1 MTGPTPRVRKR
12 TDNKSNMW
20 TAAAVTLLLVV
31 LVTGAISIFA
41 SRALNTATTTTPIE
55 GETSN
60 CPQSS
65 APPIAVPD
73 GGPTHWEVITV
84 ANGLPIPKN
93 PDYGPHVTTG
103 IPHCYNS
110 GTAGALFQA
119 ANFATW
125 YLSGADLLNALD
137 TLAWPDIARQ
147 GWEDEILEKCGADL
161 AKCPTEPELPD
172 IVAYAGN
179 QHSATRVDVDLV
191 YDRQPGSGQ
200 WIVLRIPMQWDGQD
214 WRVLMPAA
222 GPLPTNWV
230 TSLDEFTPW
239 RIN

>member
-1 MTGPTPRVRKR
+1 MSDNQPRTRKR
-12 TDNKSNMW
+12 TDTTNNVW
-20 TAAAVTLLLVV
+20 TAAAITLLVV
-31 LVTGAISIFA
+31 VFVAGAISMFV
-41 SRALNTATTTTPIE
+41 SKLNTKDAPTTQTVATTDCPNSTAAPIKV
-55 GETSN
+55 
-60 CPQSS
+60 PQ
-65 APPIAVPD
+65 
-73 GGPTHWEVITV
+73 GGPTNWDLITIG
-84 ANGLPIPKN
+84 NGLTIPKN

-147 GWEDEILEKCGADL
+147 GWEDEILEKCGSNL
-161 AKCPTEPELPD
+161 SKCPIEPEIAE

-200 WIVLRIPMQWDGQD
+200 WIVLRIPLQWDGQD

-222 GPLPTNWV
+222 GPLPTHWV
-230 TSLDEFTPW
+230 TSLDDFTPW
-239 RIN
+239 RLQ